1 MIDIENRETL
11 ESFFKTG
18 INLFLGSAF
27 SIEASS
33 YLDGKIEKLPTGSE
47 LLSEIKIKFKKE
59 KSKLDLSKLCQIISS
74 TNKVELDSFFRKRF
88 KIYKFDN
95 RYYEIKKLNIKS
107 IFTTNIDDL
116 VQNIYNNDNSKY
128 LNDVYLRGS
137 SIKSDS
143 SIDFIALHGSILHEY
158 KEGFDFTP
166 LEISSSFERDK
177 DKWYQYRRN
186 IYDYPTIY
194 WGYSLSDSSVLQAI
208 YKDGQSRVGKNS
220 WIVIRDGD
228 DEDAK
233 DYFKSLGFNLIISDT
248 NKMLDYICQCTETG
262 KTQTQTQTQTQNN
275 NKKFKEYALP
285 NHGDYLLRKREDF
298 YLGEEPLWVD
308 IYSGHIHKT
317 EYFYK
322 IQNSILS
329 KKNVMMIGGILTG
342 KTTLLKQLSHEF
354 NSTKSC
360 LYIREITPEKAKSL
374 NKYIY
379 EDKGE
384 FILFF
389 DNAADSWESIRILS
403 KLSNVIVVCA
413 ERDYIYDSLSH
424 RFSNREFS
432 IFDISGISKMDQQ
445 SIIESIPYK
454 TEKQKKGKKT
464 NLEIKDVDP
473 TIYDILKQ
481 NGIDK
486 LITHRFLNAISE
498 LRIED
503 KVKYNLLLLSCYSY
517 NCRIPVSFDMAM
529 SFISSGD
536 YSNILTSLDNM
547 SSLISDYNGELDD
560 NLQMYFTPRSR
571 IAAEEIFRKLNQDEL
586 KLFLETFHE
595 NISTTNII
603 RYDIFKRFAFDAN
616 ITSRAF
622 SHFEDGHNF
631 YKKYSYKDKSYSY
644 YQQAALYCLRKHK
657 YPESFDWID
666 QALTIAKGHAI
677 QTVKNTY
684 AVILFSANYKL
695 FLDKKE
701 NISEITKSLD
711 ESMSILI
718 ECYNADIKKTYHAKV
733 FADQS
738 IKYFEAVNDT
748 SKSREYISTAMD
760 WINSELARVPGK
772 RNFNSIL
779 RSLNLIKGKFS

>member
-1 MIDIENRETL
+1 MIYIENKETL
-11 ESFFKTG
+11 EEYFKTG

-33 YLDGKIEKLPTGSE
+33 YLDGKLKKLPTGSE
-47 LLSEIKIKFKKE
+47 LLDEIKVKFKKE
-59 KSKLDLSKLCQIISS
+59 KTKLDLPKLCQIISS
-74 TNKVELDSFFRKRF
+74 TDKSELDSFFRSRF
-88 KIYKFDN
+88 KIHTFDK
-95 RYYEIKKLNIKS
+95 RYSEIQKINIKS
-107 IFTTNIDDL
+107 IFTTNIDDF
-116 VQNIYNNDNSKY
+116 VQNIYKNNKSNY
-128 LNDVYLRGS
+128 LNDISLRGA

-143 SIDFIALHGSILHEY
+143 SIDFIALHGSILHDHN
-158 KEGFDFTP
+158 EGFDFTP

-177 DKWYQYRRN
+177 DKWYQYRIN
-186 IYDYPTIY
+186 IYDYPTVY

-208 YKDGQSRVGKNS
+208 YKDGRSKIGRES
-220 WIVIRDGD
+220 WIVIRSD
-228 DEDAK
+228 DDDDAK

-248 NKMLDYICQCTETG
+248 SKMLDYISQYKGE
-262 KTQTQTQTQTQNN
+262 TQTQTQTQTLINN
-275 NKKFKEYALP
+275 EKFKEYKLP

-322 IQNSILS
+322 IKNSILS
-329 KKNVMMIGGILTG
+329 KKNVMMIGGVLTG
-342 KTTLLKQLSHEF
+342 KTTLLKQLSYEF

-374 NKYIY
+374 KKYIS
-379 EDKGE
+379 EENGD

-389 DNAADSWESIRILS
+389 DNAADSWESIITLS

-424 RFSNREFS
+424 RFDNRVFS
-432 IFDISGISKMDQQ
+432 IFDISGISKKDQQ
-445 SIIESIPYK
+445 SIVESIPYK
-454 TEKQKKGKKT
+454 TKKRDGKKREK
-464 NLEIKDVDP
+464 LKIKDVEP
-473 TIYDILKQ
+473 TIYDILKE
-481 NGIDK
+481 NGVDK
-486 LITHRFLNAISE
+486 IITNRFLNAISE
-498 LRIED
+498 LRIENRI
-503 KVKYNLLLLSCYSY
+503 KYNLLLLSCYSY

-536 YSNILTSLDNM
+536 YSSILKSLESM
-547 SSLISDYNGELDD
+547 SSLISDYNGELGDD
-560 NLQMYFTPRSR
+560 LQMYFTPRSR
-571 IAAEEIFRKLNQDEL
+571 VAAEEILKKLNQDEL

-622 SHFEDGHNF
+622 SNFEDGQNF

-644 YQQAALYCLRKHK
+644 YQQAALYCLRRHK

-695 FLDKKE
+695 FLDKKQS
-701 NISEITKSLD
+701 ISEIIKSLD

-738 IKYFEAVNDT
+738 IKYYEAVNDS
-748 SKSREYISTAMD
+748 SKSREYILTAMD

-779 RSLNLIKGKFS
+779 KSLSIINGKFK